1 MAPDQSILERIGAF
15 LSPLPPSMLGQAD
28 VREVSTREGIDGDGQ
43 PVSEIIGRSTLGD
56 AQVSRMKSRARVKT
70 VDETV
75 ADYEYFDHLRRGKAH
90 GFALGSLF
98 AKRIENIY
106 ASWVM
111 GDGVFVALKDG
122 GDELNEADPR
132 VYTDG
137 ELADFFRAELTT
149 LIEVERDKFGLG
161 DQYIIVNPDGTL
173 SVPSPDTVTVE
184 HDPMDYRK
192 VISVEIVTKLADVTI
207 TDLYAASFRSIT
219 LRDPGG
225 QETSFDFENL
235 FGEIPVVIIN
245 FGKSANET
253 NGHSVHEQLVPLYDQ
268 YDEVVFKQLDGVKLL
283 GNPMLTITG
292 LEDLTE
298 VINLNEPATTDQ
310 YVDKDSALVDHQQL
324 NIDENAVLLVGK
336 GGMAGYTAPP
346 VGFTADT
353 QQALKTLFLLLL
365 DHTGIPEFIWGN
377 EMSSGRSSSEV
388 QLQQWTKDVTGM
400 RRFDEKWIAEL
411 GELWLKAASFTD
423 PRIVVDA
430 VAVSWPELL
439 APDMV
444 LLLEKLKFTD
454 LAGLLTRQEILELL
468 DIVEDAKKSVEMAE
482 AEADER
488 REVLF
493 PFGDNAGFENQ
504 LSQAEQEAADDE

>member
-1 MAPDQSILERIGAF
+1 MAPDQSILDRIGDFFADD
-15 LSPLPPSMLGQAD
+15 MGQEAP
-28 VREVSTREGIDGDGQ
+28 VHEAKAKEGIDGDGQ
-43 PVSEIIGRSTLGD
+43 PVSEIIDRAVLGD

-75 ADYEYFDHLRRGKAH
+75 TDYGYFDHLRRGKAH

-161 DQYIIVNPDGTL
+161 DQYIIVNTDGGLTI
-173 SVPSPDTVTVE
+173 PSPDTVTVE
-184 HDPMDYRK
+184 RNPIDYRE
-192 VISVEIVTKLADVTI
+192 VTAVEIVTKLDDATYTDRYEPFFRTVTI
-207 TDLYAASFRSIT
+207 KQA
-219 LRDPGG
+219 G
-225 QETSFDFENL
+225 QPDDVFDFENL

-283 GNPMLTITG
+283 GNPMLTIAG
-292 LEDLTE
+292 LEDLTK
-298 VINLNEPATTDQ
+298 VVNLNEPATTDQ
-310 YVDKDSALVDHQQL
+310 YVDKDGALVDHQQL

-336 GGMAGYTAPP
+336 GGTAGYTAPP

-400 RRFDEKWIAEL
+400 RRFDEKWLAKL
-411 GELWLKAASFTD
+411 GKLWLKAASFTD

-439 APDMV
+439 APDMA

-454 LAGLLTRQEILELL
+454 LAELLTRQEILELL

-493 PFGDNAGFENQ
+493 PFGDNTGFENQ